1 LSVGQQNYLSLLMK
15 GGLNIVSNQYS
26 VVLRKAEYDSR
37 KADSSGVI
45 MAAHS
50 NGQAIIFC
58 PVVSYGRPA

>member
-1 LSVGQQNYLSLLMK
+1 MK